1 MLDLTRENKV
11 AGKEEWENK
20 IVGVVNPMERHQ
32 GTIKSAEF
40 IPGETGIFFSMDS
53 RRLLIW
59 DTAQMV
65 VAEKKK
71 VSDIIPQKATF
82 RPNGKQIAI
91 CGEKILKFYDLNS
104 GSIHT
109 ELSDK
114 KLSESKIIGTC
125 AWSNN
130 NNRHLAVGMDDQ
142 VRMYDIRNSKRP
154 FSIFRKSFKQVCD
167 LFYTV

>member
-1 MLDLTRENKV
+1 MLDLSRENRV
-11 AGKEEWENK
+11 ASKNEWENK
-20 IVGVVNPMERHQ
+20 VVSVVNPLEKHQ

-40 IPGETGIFFSMDS
+40 IPGETGIFFSMDL

-71 VSDIIPQKATF
+71 VADIIPQKATF

-104 GSIHT
+104 GRAI
-109 ELSDK
+109 L
-114 KLSESKIIGTC
+114 
-125 AWSNN
+125 
-130 NNRHLAVGMDDQ
+130 
-142 VRMYDIRNSKRP
+142 
-154 FSIFRKSFKQVCD
+154 
-167 LFYTV
+167 

>member
-1 MLDLTRENKV
+1 L
-11 AGKEEWENK
+11 
-20 IVGVVNPMERHQ
+20 
-32 GTIKSAEF
+32 
-40 IPGETGIFFSMDS
+40 

-104 GSIHT
+104 GKVQSLKFHFLLTRDQRTASCRSSAQLDRTGRKNLKNSDRINSI
-109 ELSDK
+109 K
-114 KLSESKIIGTC
+114 PIKLENLGPDS
-125 AWSNN
+125 
-130 NNRHLAVGMDDQ
+130 
-142 VRMYDIRNSKRP
+142 
-154 FSIFRKSFKQVCD
+154 
-167 LFYTV
+167 

>member
-1 MLDLTRENKV
+1 M
-11 AGKEEWENK
+11 
-20 IVGVVNPMERHQ
+20 
-32 GTIKSAEF
+32 
-40 IPGETGIFFSMDS
+40 

-104 GSIHT
+104 GKVQSLKFHFLLST
-109 ELSDK
+109 RDRRTASCRSSAQLDRTGLGHELLK
-114 KLSESKIIGTC
+114 RI
-125 AWSNN
+125 
-130 NNRHLAVGMDDQ
+130 
-142 VRMYDIRNSKRP
+142 NSHRT
-154 FSIFRKSFKQVCD
+154 R
-167 LFYTV
+167 